1 MIVITPICDCAFSN
15 FIAAMKGGE
24 ATVTTAQII
33 PFAAMAMLNVAISI
47 AMTVFGLIWLYF
59 AAKNKFEL
67 GFGAMFKTAEGKE
80 IKNIIAVRSVA

>member
-1 MIVITPICDCAFSN
+1 M
-15 FIAAMKGGE
+15 AAMKGGE
-24 ATVTTAQII
+24 ATVTPAQTI
-33 PFAAMAMLNVAISI
+33 PFIAMALLSLAISM
-47 AMTVFGLIWLYF
+47 AMTVFGIIWLYF